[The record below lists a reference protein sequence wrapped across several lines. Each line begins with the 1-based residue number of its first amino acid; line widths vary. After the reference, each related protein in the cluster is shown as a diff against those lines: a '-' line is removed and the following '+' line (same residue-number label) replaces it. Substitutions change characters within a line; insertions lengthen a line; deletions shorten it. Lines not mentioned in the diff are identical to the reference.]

1 MRSIIERLEFQRRYS
16 HHLNPL
22 LFAQGDHL
30 YLDVREK
37 INEIVRAFLEYLQ
50 VDIRVLDVR
59 IVGSNA
65 SYNYHKESD
74 LDIHIV
80 TNLSEISDPATIARL
95 YFDAAKKNFK
105 DTYDITIKGI
115 DVELYVEDVN
125 ASAVSNGIYSVTH
138 DTWIKAPTPMEDPS
152 EDVLELAE
160 RYEEYILDLLS
171 KATTAEEVQDVQDQI
186 YLIRKDSLS
195 ELGEVSPGNLMF
207 KSLRSKGILDDI
219 KNILHKDLSQELSLE
234 SLRSKE

>member
-1 MRSIIERLEFQRRYS
+1 MESIVEKLKFQRRYPR
-16 HHLNPL
+16 HLNPL

-30 YLDVREK
+30 YLDIRDK

-105 DTYDITIKGI
+105 DAYDITIKGI
-115 DVELYVEDVN
+115 DVELYIEDIN

-138 DTWIKAPTPMEDPS
+138 DTWIKTPTPIEDPS
-152 EDVLELAE
+152 DEVIKLAE
-160 RYEEYILDLLS
+160 KYEEYILNMLD
-171 KATTAEEVQDVQDQI
+171 KATTVEEIQEVQDQI
-186 YLIRKDSLS
+186 YLIRKDALS
-195 ELGEVSPGNLMF
+195 AEGEVSAGNLMF
-207 KSLRSKGILDDI
+207 KSLRNKGILDSI
-219 KNILHKDLSQELSLE
+219 KDILHKGISQELSLE
-234 SLRSKE
+234 SIRNRD

>member
-1 MRSIIERLEFQRRYS
+1 MRSIVERLEFQRKYS
-16 HHLNPL
+16 HQLNPL

-30 YLDVREK
+30 YLDVRDK

-65 SYNYHKESD
+65 SYNYNEHSD

-80 TNLSEISDPATIARL
+80 TSLSEISDPETIARL

-105 DTYDITIKGI
+105 DAYDITIKGI
-115 DVELYVEDVN
+115 DVELYVEDIK

-138 DTWIKAPTPMEDPS
+138 DTWIKTPTPMENPS
-152 EDVLELAE
+152 DEVVKQAE
-160 RYEEYILDLLS
+160 KYEEYILDILS
-171 KATTAEEVQDVQDQI
+171 QATTVEEVQDVQDQI

-195 ELGEVSPGNLMF
+195 DGGEVSAGNLMF
-207 KSLRSKGILDDI
+207 KSLRNKGILDDI
-219 KNILHKDLSQELSLE
+219 KTILHKGMSKELSLE
-234 SLRSKE
+234 SMRNR